1 MLGHPGE
8 TAMLIIRLLCVVIF
22 ASLTIYT
29 APVLMAEPNLFP
41 AFFVALVE
49 NVHPAGDLFK
59 TPARRGDH
67 QQREQNQRNGPAH
80 GQRRLANS
88 PSGFQNIE
96 AMKNRNAST

>member
-1 MLGHPGE
+1 
-8 TAMLIIRLLCVVIF
+8 MLIIRLLCVVIF

-67 QQREQNQRNGPAH
+67 QQRVNAFQGNDLIGRGIAFHRFKNIVQIGLNFG
-80 GQRRLANS
+80 GLA
-88 PSGFQNIE
+88 IV
-96 AMKNRNAST
+96 